1 MQALEYLVITSA
13 LFFIVTFC
21 WLLNVSGLFD
31 CLKTSPIKSAFHCLS
46 LITTQCDQVLAKS
59 SRKVRQRPEEVTQAN
74 SSKFKP
80 ARAIHW
86 GLTVQLGN
94 K

>member
-1 MQALEYLVITSA
+1 MQALEYLVIGSA

-59 SRKVRQRPEEVTQAN
+59 SRKARQRPEEVTQAN
-74 SSKFKP
+74 SN
-80 ARAIHW
+80 
-86 GLTVQLGN
+86 QLVPYTGV
-94 K
+94 

>member
-31 CLKTSPIKSAFHCLS
+31 CLKNSPIKSAFHCLS
-46 LITTQCDQVLAKS
+46 LIAIQCDQALAKS
-59 SRKVRQRPEEVTQAN
+59 SKKVRQRQEEVTQSHSN
-74 SSKFKP
+74 QP
-80 ARAIHW
+80 LPYT
-86 GLTVQLGN
+86 GV
-94 K
+94 